1 MVFWVLP
8 DLSVKRK
15 IEKKR
20 EKVIRVDSVLK
31 KNPFVEAVP
40 SSKQKYSNKKKKAA
54 LEAKDLVVQDVPKV
68 RSC

>member
-20 EKVIRVDSVLK
+20 EKVLRVDSVLN
-31 KNPFVEAVP
+31 KNPFVEAMP
-40 SSKQKYSNKKKKAA
+40 SSKQKNSKKKKEA
-54 LEAKDLVVQDVPKV
+54 LKAEDFEFKMFP
-68 RSC
+68 R